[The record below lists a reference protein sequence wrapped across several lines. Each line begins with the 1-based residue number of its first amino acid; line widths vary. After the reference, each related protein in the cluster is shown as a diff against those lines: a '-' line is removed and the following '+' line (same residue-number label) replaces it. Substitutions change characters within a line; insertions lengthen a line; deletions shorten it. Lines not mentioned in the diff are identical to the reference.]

1 MQYDG
6 EEKLPKHFLVP
17 PPDIERTTGEYLA
30 RGCGHALCCGGCA
43 ASQVMHCTHADK
55 GYGVRRGARA
65 PGGCVRSLTWRVRT
79 AQVRRAHVCMLRVA
93 EDRCAAC
100 AAWVA
105 GLFLV

>member
-43 ASQVMHCTHADK
+43 ASQVMHCTHAD
-55 GYGVRRGARA
+55 RG
-65 PGGCVRSLTWRVRT
+65 
-79 AQVRRAHVCMLRVA
+79 
-93 EDRCAAC
+93 
-100 AAWVA
+100 
-105 GLFLV
+105 